1 MASFTSAAPAAS
13 ETSGDIDFKLIKR
26 VAWMGGSLSPPTKA
40 HFTVA
45 LEIGRKLR
53 ESSKSGESGE
63 SGERCRVCIV
73 PVSPGYGKPSISE
86 KCVPNEA
93 RFELAK
99 SLVNALNAEKNDS
112 ELDFVI
118 EDHEYKSPT
127 AVTTF
132 DSLNILKAKY
142 TNATIYI
149 SQGQDNIEA
158 IFKRKWA
165 NSDELLKY
173 GFIVYPRGTG
183 ETDIKKDGGP
193 LVSALQ
199 SPQSESRG
207 GAFPPLMTSKE
218 YGPVLDR
225 TQVINTTFN
234 DDTSSSELRK
244 EIRDNNLVKV
254 QEMFHPTVYD
264 KYKVLK
270 AENPEMYTSED
281 CEIKPKPGGNK
292 NTKRRRNMKKRRSY
306 RKKKANSKK

>member
-1 MASFTSAAPAAS
+1 MASAAS
-13 ETSGDIDFKLIKR
+13 GTSGDIDLTLIKH

-45 LEIGRKLR
+45 LEIGKKLR
-53 ESSKSGESGE
+53 E

-73 PVSPGYGKPSISE
+73 PVSPGYAKPSISE

-99 SLVNALNAEKNDS
+99 SLVEALNAENNDPK
-112 ELDFVI
+112 LDFVI
-118 EDHEYKSPT
+118 EDHEYKSAT

-132 DSLNILKAKY
+132 DSLNILKTKY
-142 TNATIYI
+142 INATIYI

-158 IFKRKWA
+158 IFKRRWA
-165 NSDELLKY
+165 RSDELLKY

-183 ETDIKKDGGP
+183 QTDIKKDDGP
-193 LVSALQ
+193 LVSALK
-199 SPQSESRG
+199 SPQSDSKD
-207 GAFPPLMTSKE
+207 GAFPPLTTPGE
-218 YGPVLDR
+218 YGPVLAR
-225 TQVINTTFN
+225 TQVIDTEFN

-244 EIRDNNLVKV
+244 LIRNGDEAGVKD
-254 QEMFHPTVYD
+254 MFHSTVYD
-264 KYKVLK
+264 KYKDLK
-270 AENPEMYTSED
+270 AKYPTMYTSED

-292 NTKRRRNMKKRRSY
+292 NTKRRRDMKKRRSY